1 MNMIELVDFNGIS
14 YLTRE
19 INEANERFNSLISR
33 DCHSIVTND
42 ECISAKRI
50 IQQSLA
56 DCMKNAYETR
66 IRDRPHG
73 FTAE

>member
-42 ECISAKRI
+42 VFPPKELFNSHWLIV
-50 IQQSLA
+50 
-56 DCMKNAYETR
+56 
-66 IRDRPHG
+66 
-73 FTAE
+73 